1 MPSLADIAKMDTK
14 DIDFGSLLSGLRPRG
29 RRRGEHA
36 PLRSRRKSGG
46 GTLVGLDI
54 QPGWVTAVQASVSGV
69 VSVERAAGVFL
80 PPDVVR
86 DGEVMD
92 EGLLTEA
99 LRELFRDGTLNRRVR
114 VGLANQRSVV
124 RVMELPPITD
134 RKELEAAVA
143 FQAADQIPMPLHTAV
158 LDFHP
163 LGIVDTPSGK
173 RQRVA
178 VVAAQQEMVER
189 LVRSVTA
196 AGLRPVAVDLSAFA
210 MIRALHR
217 QAAAMASEDGAG
229 RAAETVSSG
238 GESVVEGVSGAAGN
252 VPDGVSGGGESALD
266 GVSGGGGEAKALAR
280 TLYLNVGGLTNLAIA
295 EGVTCRFTR
304 TVGGGLESM
313 AAQLAERQAIPLT
326 QARAAI
332 AAVDLLDGGEA
343 GAARKAPSAAAP
355 AGSGEPAVEPGA
367 EGESAQGDQE
377 QAEAAAQPIEPRAED
392 PLSSEAKLIMR
403 SVLRDIAG
411 EIRNSIDFHRAQ
423 ESGNVVDSVVMSG
436 SALEISGFSEA
447 LEAELGHAVSRRIV
461 ALSGGSE
468 LHGVPVERLTI
479 AAGLAVEEVP
489 E

>member
-14 DIDFGSLLSGLRPRG
+14 DIDFGSLLSGLKLPARSGSRPR
-29 RRRGEHA
+29 
-36 PLRSRRKSGG
+36 KGG

-54 QPGWVTAVQASVSGV
+54 QPGWATAVEASVNGV
-69 VSVERAAGVFL
+69 VSVERAAGVPL

-86 DGEVMD
+86 DGEVLD

-99 LRELFRDGTLNRRVR
+99 LRELFRDGKMNRRVR

-124 RVMELPPITD
+124 RLMELPPITD

-143 FQAADQIPMPLHTAV
+143 FQATDQIPMPLNTAV

-163 LGIVDTPSGK
+163 LGIVETPGGK

-189 LVRSVTA
+189 LVRAVSA
-196 AGLRPVAVDLSAFA
+196 AGLRPIAVDLSAFA

-217 QAAAMASEDGAG
+217 RSAAGAETAGAEAGDAQGEAAGDVGAEASSAAGGEASSGVAASGAETSLAAAASATDGASQEQ
-229 RAAETVSSG
+229 AIPS
-238 GESVVEGVSGAAGN
+238 
-252 VPDGVSGGGESALD
+252 DGVSG
-266 GVSGGGGEAKALAR
+266 EARQR

-313 AAQLAERQAIPLT
+313 AAQLAERQTIPLT
-326 QARAAI
+326 EARAAI
-332 AAVDLLDGGEA
+332 AAIDLRAAGDEGSAGGA
-343 GAARKAPSAAAP
+343 T
-355 AGSGEPAVEPGA
+355 
-367 EGESAQGDQE
+367 
-377 QAEAAAQPIEPRAED
+377 
-392 PLSSEAKLIMR
+392 SSEAVQILR
-403 SVLRDIAG
+403 GGLRDIAG

-423 ESGNVVDSVVMSG
+423 EGGNVVDSVVLSG
-436 SALEISGFSEA
+436 SALEIPGFSEA
-447 LEAELGHAVSRRIV
+447 LEAELGHSLSRRTV
-461 ALSGGSE
+461 ALAGGSE
-468 LHGVPVERLTI
+468 LKDVPVERLTI
-479 AAGLAVEEVP
+479 AAGLAVEEVA